1 MKQKLL
7 LALVTV
13 ILAGS
18 LFGGAKQVY
27 ANNHR
32 DREFSFS
39 YYADGTDQSIRPREK
54 MDNTASYMKNN
65 ASSTDLMV
73 CVAGTNSISKYPGIN
88 PNRCSG
94 VGLIPKGSYR
104 YMSNNVYG
112 RYKYAYLVMGA
123 DDKRTHTVSGKWSSD
138 NISGRY

>member
-7 LALVTV
+7 LALVIV

-27 ANNHR
+27 ANNHG
-32 DREFSFS
+32 DTTFSFS
-39 YYADGTDQSIRPREK
+39 YYADGTDYAISPRPK
-54 MDNTASYMKNN
+54 QDNTASYMKNN
-65 ASSTDLMV
+65 ASSINLMV
-73 CVAGTNSISKYPGIN
+73 SVAGTNSKYGNTGIN

-94 VGLIPKGSYR
+94 VCLIPKGSYR

-123 DDKRTHTVSGKWSSD
+123 DDKRTHTVSGKWSPD

>member
-18 LFGGAKQVY
+18 LFGEAKQVY
-27 ANNHR
+27 ANNYK
-32 DREFSFS
+32 DRGFSFS
-39 YYADGTDQSIRPREK
+39 YYADGTDQSISPRAK
-54 MDNTASYMKNN
+54 QDNTASYMKNN

-94 VGLIPKGSYR
+94 VCLIQKGSYR
-104 YMSNNVYG
+104 YMSNNVHG
-112 RYKYAYLVMGA
+112 RYKYAYLVMGS
-123 DDKRTHTVSGKWSSD
+123 DDKRTHTVSGKWSPD